1 MEVWETLTFKDLEMF
16 HIGLEVTERSHDLES
31 CCIADMAVNKAW
43 FRLRLKI
50 DPYTGLIEYLG
61 E

>member
-1 MEVWETLTFKDLEMF
+1 MF

-31 CCIADMAVNKAW
+31 CCIADMAVKKAW